1 MDIQVNGKQR
11 TFEGTCTV
19 EQLLNELN
27 MGGQP
32 CAVEVNT
39 AVVPRREHADRV
51 LSDGDSVEIVTFVGG
66 G

>member
-11 TFEGTCTV
+11 TLDGTCTV
-19 EQLLNELN
+19 ERLLNELN
-27 MGGQP
+27 LGGQP

-39 AVVPRREHADRV
+39 TVVPRREHADRV

>member
-1 MDIQVNGKQR
+1 MKIVVNGKQR
-11 TFEGTCTV
+11 TCDSTCTV
-19 EQLLNELN
+19 ERLLNELN
-27 MGGQP
+27 LGGQP

-39 AVVPRREHADRV
+39 TVVPRREHADRV